1 MVDFFKPFWSSGG
14 ITPVAYHVARGLALK
29 GHEVTVFSNGDGRD
43 TSVRVDKNR
52 ATAVDGLTVYYFG
65 NLCPPLARRNIYTT
79 YRVPFVSRRELRR
92 FDVVHI
98 HTYRSTMALPA
109 WHYAVRYGVPYVLQP
124 HGTVETYFDKGMLKK
139 AFDALWG
146 RSMLQR
152 AARLVAVTPA
162 EAGQFQRLG
171 LGPERVETIPNG
183 IDPAEFAD
191 LPPRGRFRARL
202 GLADDELVVLYLG
215 RIHSIKGLD
224 LLVRAFASLGPD
236 AGRVRLVMAGPDD
249 GYLAAL
255 KRTVRDLGVEDRVTI
270 AGAVYGRDRLEAY
283 VDADVCALTSV
294 YEVFGITLL
303 EALMC
308 GTPVV
313 ATDRC
318 GVSPW
323 LANRG
328 GYVVPFDAEA
338 LAQALRR
345 MLADPAERRRFGEQ
359 GRQLVMEH
367 FTWAGVVDR
376 MEGIYRGA
384 LAAGAARQRGP
395 GGEQA
400 NG

>member
-1 MVDFFKPFWSSGG
+1 VKILQVVDFFKPFWSSGG

-29 GHEVTVFSNGDGRD
+29 GHDVTVYSNGDGRD
-43 TSVRVDKNR
+43 ASVKVRKNR
-52 ATAVDGLTVYYFG
+52 PTAVDGMTVYYFR

-79 YRVPFVSRRELRR
+79 YMVPFVSRRELRR

-98 HTYRSTMALPA
+98 HTYRSTMAVPA
-109 WHYAVRYGVPYVLQP
+109 WHFAMKYRVPYVLQP
-124 HGTVETYFDKGMLKK
+124 HGTVETYFDKGTLKK

-146 RSMLQR
+146 RSMLKH

-162 EAGQFQRLG
+162 EAGQFERLG
-171 LGPERVETIPNG
+171 LGRDRVEIIPNG
-183 IDPAEFAD
+183 IDAAEFAA
-191 LPPRGRFRARL
+191 LPPRGRFRAKQGFR
-202 GLADDELVVLYLG
+202 DDERVVLYLG

-236 AGRVRLVMAGPDD
+236 PGPVRLVLAGPDD
-249 GYLAAL
+249 GYLPAL
-255 KRTVRDLGVEDRVTI
+255 KKEIRDLKVEDRVTL
-270 AGAVYGRDRLEAY
+270 AGALYGGDRLEAY
-283 VDADVCALTSV
+283 VDADVCVLPSV

-323 LANRG
+323 LDNRG
-328 GYVVPFDAEA
+328 GYVVPFEAGA
-338 LAQALRR
+338 LAGALRR
-345 MLADPAERRRFGEQ
+345 MLADPDARRRFGEE
-359 GRQLVMEH
+359 GRRLVTEQ

-376 MEGIYRGA
+376 VEGLYREA
-384 LAAGAARQRGP
+384 LAAK
-395 GGEQA
+395 
-400 NG
+400 